1 MAERPP
7 KPIRSL
13 REDEPEVEERLE
25 RFILSLGEQVDR
37 LQDDEVAGDLGA
49 LERHAGE
56 FEAQAR
62 ELGYPPL
69 ADAAARIRSACSE
82 GSSDAALKAV
92 RGLTD
97 LAQRVRRGHRGAA

>member
-13 REDEPEVEERLE
+13 REDEPETEERIE
-25 RFILSLGEQVDR
+25 RFILTLGEQIDR
-37 LQDDEVAGDLGA
+37 LQDDEAAGDLGA
-49 LERHAGE
+49 LASHARA
-56 FEAQAR
+56 FEDRSR

-69 ADAAARIRSACSE
+69 ADAAGRIRAACEE
-82 GSSDAALKAV
+82 GSPEAALKAV
-92 RGLTD
+92 RDLTE